1 MKRKKLRRSQQSTE
15 KVLKRG
21 KLKKEEEE
29 EDGSDEE
36 EDEEIQLE
44 GSSGKHESI
53 PVTFEFTDMKAGE
66 EDYIQSI
73 RMLLRRSLFA
83 NPSTALSASESIA
96 RQTAVGTAVV
106 CEGERD
112 VFAFASVLPIAAL
125 SEVLYIH
132 SIAPIHMMISL

>member
-21 KLKKEEEE
+21 KLEKEEEE
-29 EDGSDEE
+29 DDGSDEDE

-125 SEVLYIH
+125 SEVLYI
-132 SIAPIHMMISL
+132 LLLLFT